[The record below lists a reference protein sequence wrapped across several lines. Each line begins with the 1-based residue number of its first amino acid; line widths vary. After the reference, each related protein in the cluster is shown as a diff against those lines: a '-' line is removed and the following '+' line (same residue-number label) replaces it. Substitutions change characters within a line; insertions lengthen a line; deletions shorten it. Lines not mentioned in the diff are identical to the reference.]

1 MKKAEVVVRIRRRN
15 AQEKSRILSAYR
27 ESGQTQK
34 VFCRTHA
41 ISVPTLAAWLKRAR
55 QLPPMSTP
63 GSGLLEVPVFGRAGG
78 EVVIELG
85 AGLSVRAPVGSPV
98 AWLRELMGALRC
110 GG

>member
-1 MKKAEVVVRIRRRN
+1 MKKAEVVRIRRRN

-34 VFCRTHA
+34 VFCLA
-41 ISVPTLAAWLKRAR
+41 NGLSVATLAAWLKRAR
-55 QLPPMSTP
+55 EMPPLG
-63 GSGLLEVPVFGRAGG
+63 GSGRDLLEVPVIGRTGG

-85 AGLSVRAPVGSPV
+85 TGLSVRAPVGSPV
-98 AWLRELMGALRC
+98 AWLVELLGALRC